1 MGDPSEYRNRTLVD
15 SAGEKV
21 GTVDDVYVD
30 QETKKPE
37 WVLVKTGLFGL
48 RTTFVPMSVLQT
60 EGDTLRAPY
69 GKDQI
74 TGAPNVGDED
84 HPSPEDEA
92 RLFEHYGIP
101 YSGEGTVTAQTQTTQ
116 SGDASDVRRRQSE
129 YEATSQETA
138 GYDSSPDR
146 SAEASESVQRHEEEL
161 RVDKV
166 RRPSELV
173 RLRKRVET
181 EPVSTS
187 VELEREEARV
197 VREPVSEGEGGRGRI
212 GEEGAVEVQLEREE
226 PVVEKEV
233 RPKERV
239 RLEKDTTTEEHQ
251 VEEEVRKERV
261 DVERGEEKR

>member
-1 MGDPSEYRNRTLVD
+1 MQDPSDYRNRTLVD
-15 SAGEKV
+15 RDGEKV

-30 QETKKPE
+30 QETRKPE

-48 RTTFVPMSVLQT
+48 RTTFVPMSVLET

-74 TGAPNVGDED
+74 TRAPNVGDDE
-84 HPSPEDEA
+84 HPSPEEEA

-101 YSGEGTVTAQTQTTQ
+101 YSGEGTVTAHTEATQTG
-116 SGDASDVRRRQSE
+116 SASDARTRQSE
-129 YEATSQETA
+129 YET
-138 GYDSSPDR
+138 G
-146 SAEASESVQRHEEEL
+146 SEDVQRHEEEL

-197 VREPVSEGEGGRGRI
+197 VREPVGEKEAGQGRI
-212 GEEGAVEVQLEREE
+212 GEEGGVEVQLEREE

-239 RLEKDTTTEEHQ
+239 RLEKDTTIEEHR
-251 VEEEVRKERV
+251 VEDEVRKEQV
-261 DVERGEEKR
+261 DVERGEERR